1 MYQVELTS
9 YGESIVSGS
18 VLLEQVVLLN
28 EYIPSIE
35 TLVDISGYTILLQT
49 PACGNNR
56 GKVASITILDV
67 SSSEYSA
74 RTILFLSTVS
84 SSLQVVA
91 GYSQESPLIKKG
103 SNPLNLFIPLDFS
116 VFVNGFSFP
125 FIQAGFSAASENI
138 DGLVHIEN
146 PDTEEDPTVT
156 TYNKSQADSLA
167 LQSVKDAHSLVMGTQ
182 TSTTYLWTGTLNR
195 ESLYVGLVINYFLPV
210 SSSSSTYATLT
221 LTLSGGT
228 QTDSI
233 PIYYRGTNRVT
244 NQFPAGSVLQ
254 LTYLENITVGSITIA
269 KGWFTNSFY
278 YQTDYNYYDRLR
290 VDFRVYADTGGI
302 YGGQLLLHTG
312 ENKYTSICTS
322 YTTNTTKTPT
332 SLGFYLDS
340 ILFYSYT
347 TTITQGNTVSTE
359 SLYRVV
365 EFDVRYSFN
374 VSSLVQNK
382 PVYLKVTYE
391 VSDRKFYIDPD
402 SAWWSQELPD
412 DYDGYYY
419 IYLGVM
425 YSTTLLVLDVNHPI
439 YTYADDYYYSG
450 IKEVTAEHFLND
462 YVTLSTEQGIAANKI
477 ILGNKKL
484 YLSPTKKAYLGDNNI
499 TLIDGQ
505 LSFSE
510 SETANTESILMAS
523 VLQDNSLEIKG
534 SLLPQPYGST
544 ANSTYSLGATNATF
558 KEGHI
563 RTLYGNVGDASNSY
577 NVYASYLYFGSYTD
591 DTGTSVSTNMHLWN
605 NVKGGI
611 DVTGNMNPSSSNRYN
626 LGSTTY
632 KWKEVNAVSF
642 KGNATTASALESSVN
657 LDGKAFD
664 GSASIT
670 HYVRCNSAAADV
682 SKVVDC
688 PGFELVDGA
697 RLSVYFVNTNSA
709 TNPTLKIR
717 TSTSPETFLPEK
729 VISIYGSNGMN
740 SQSYN
745 TWRGGSIIGLVYDA
759 TTQYWIWEGYMRYTY
774 RSDSATYDTSAQSI
788 VSTYIK
794 TIDLVNYA
802 GTVIDSGSS
811 SSGSDCTWGGGV
823 ITASKYPT
831 HIRIT
836 KGNSSTRTY
845 ISIAALVASSLIGF
859 SRTSSSGSLSPYG
872 AIGSVAILMVQR
884 SSNSTVISRGTII
897 DSASTLVARG
907 IVANSTSGDLS
918 WSSGASGTVSGTW
931 VALNYT
937 GTSSGGYNYCMVLAI
952 RIL

>member
-35 TLVDISGYTILLQT
+35 TLVDISGYTVLLQT

-56 GKVASITILDV
+56 GKVASTTILDV

-91 GYSQESPLIKKG
+91 GYSQASPLIKKG

-146 PDTEEDPTVT
+146 SDTEEDPTVT
-156 TYNKSQADSLA
+156 TYNKSQTDSLA
-167 LQSVKDAHSLVMGTQ
+167 LQTEKDAHNLVMGTQ
-182 TSTTYLWTGTLNR
+182 TSATYLWTGSLNKS
-195 ESLYVGLVINYFLPV
+195 SLYVGQVINYFLPYAGV
-210 SSSSSTYATLT
+210 NSYATLT
-221 LTLSGGT
+221 LTLSNGT
-228 QTDSI
+228 QTDAI
-233 PIYYRGTNRVT
+233 PIYYRGTNRIT
-244 NQFPAGSVLQ
+244 TQFPAGSVLQ
-254 LTYLENITVGSITIA
+254 LTYLENIIIGSTTIA
-269 KGWFTNSFY
+269 KGWFTDSFY
-278 YQTDYNYYDRLR
+278 YQSDSNYYDRLR

-302 YGGQLLLHTG
+302 YGWQLLLRTG
-312 ENKYTSICTS
+312 ENTYTSICTS

-340 ILFYSYT
+340 ILYYSIS
-347 TTITQGNTVSTE
+347 TTITQGNTVSAE

-374 VSSLVQNK
+374 VSSLIQNK
-382 PVYLKVTYE
+382 PVYLKVLYE
-391 VSDRKFYIDPD
+391 ASDRKFYIDPD
-402 SAWWSQELPD
+402 NDWWSQELPN

-425 YSTTLLVLDVNHPI
+425 SSTTVLVLDVNHPV
-439 YTYADDYYYSG
+439 YTYVDDYYYTG
-450 IKEVTAEHFLND
+450 IKEVTVDHFLND

-505 LSFSE
+505 LSFSK

-534 SLLPQPYGST
+534 NLLPQPYGST
-544 ANSTYSLGATNATF
+544 VNSNYSLGATNATF
-558 KEGHI
+558 KEGYI
-563 RTLYGNVGDASNSY
+563 RTLYGNVGTSSNSY
-577 NVYASYLYFGSYTD
+577 NVYASNLYFGSYTD
-591 DTGTSVSTNMHLWN
+591 DTGASISTNMHLWN
-605 NVKGGI
+605 NAKGGI
-611 DVTGNMNPSSSNRYN
+611 DVTGNMNPASTNRYN

-642 KGNATTASALESSVN
+642 NGNATTASALESSVN
-657 LDGKAFD
+657 IDGKSFD

-670 HYVRCNSAAADV
+670 HYVRCDSPGADV
-682 SKVVDC
+682 PKVVDC

-697 RLSVYFVNTNSA
+697 RLSVYFANANSA

-729 VISIYGSNGMN
+729 VISIYGTNGMD
-740 SQSYN
+740 QQAYN
-745 TWRGGSIIGLVYDA
+745 TWRGGSIVGLVYDA
-759 TTQYWIWEGYMRYTY
+759 TSQYWIWEGYMRYTY
-774 RSDSATYDTSAQSI
+774 RSNSATYDTANQAI
-788 VSTYIK
+788 TSTYIK
-794 TIDLVNYA
+794 TVDLVNYA
-802 GTVIDSGSS
+802 GTVIDSGST
-811 SSGSDCTWGGGV
+811 SSGSDCTWGAGA

-831 HIRIT
+831 HIRLT
-836 KGNSSTRTY
+836 KGNNSTRY

-859 SRTSSSGSLSPYG
+859 SRSSSSGSLSPYG

-884 SSNSTVISRGTII
+884 SSNSTAISRGTII
-897 DSASTLVARG
+897 ESASTLVARG